1 MDNDRFAV
9 VVLAAGLGA
18 RMKSDLPKVL
28 HEVAG
33 RPMLGFVLDSVAA
46 LEPDRIVVVVG
57 ADMQA
62 VAELAAPHETVVQD
76 PPLGTGHAVMEAMK
90 GLDGYHGATGGGDV
104 LVVYGDTPLLNAA
117 TLRRM
122 LDLRRQAEAPD
133 LVGLAFRPDDPGH
146 YGRVIRNSSGRV
158 LRIVEFADADE
169 AERHIDLCNGG
180 VLLADAPLLYALL
193 GRCGQDNV
201 KREVYLTDV
210 FGLAF
215 QMGLDARV
223 IETDSEEVLGVNSRA
238 DLAVVETVLQTRLRA
253 RALAEGASL
262 VDPSTVWFS
271 ADTALGRDV
280 TIEPYVFFGPGVSLG
295 DGATVRAFSHIEGTQ
310 IDAGAVVGPFARLRA
325 GTTVGAGA
333 RVGNFV
339 EVKNTVMGPGAKAMH
354 LTYLGD
360 TALGEK
366 ANVGAG
372 TITCNYD
379 GARKHKTEIGAG
391 AFIGSNTALVAPVT
405 VGPGAVVGAGSI
417 ITKDVPGDALAVSR
431 ATQETREGGA
441 ARLRERRKAQR
452 GTEPEE
458 GEA

>member
-1 MDNDRFAV
+1 MDKDRFAV
-9 VVLAAGLGA
+9 VVLAAGFGT
-18 RMKSDLPKVL
+18 RMKSGLPTVL

-33 RPMLGFVLDSVAA
+33 RPMLGYVLDSVAA
-46 LEPDRIVVVVG
+46 LEPDRNVVVVG

-62 VAELAAPHETVVQD
+62 VADLAAPHETVVQD
-76 PPLGTGHAVMEAMK
+76 PPLGTGHAVSVAMEL
-90 GLDGYHGATGGGDV
+90 LDGYHGAAGSGDL
-104 LVVYGDTPLLNAA
+104 LVVYGDTPLLTTA
-117 TLRRM
+117 TLQRM

-133 LVGLAFRPDDPGH
+133 LVGLAFRPSDPAH
-146 YGRVIRNSSGRV
+146 YGRVISNPSGRV
-158 LRIVEFADADE
+158 LRIVEFADATE
-169 AERHIDLCNGG
+169 TERQIDLCSGG
-180 VLLADAPLLYALL
+180 VLLADAPLLFALL
-193 GRCGQDNV
+193 GRCSRDNA
-201 KREVYLTDV
+201 KGEVYLTDV
-210 FGLAF
+210 FDLAY
-215 QMGLDARV
+215 QMGLEGRV
-223 IETDSEEVLGVNSRA
+223 IETDPEEVLGVNSRA
-238 DLAVVETVLQTRLRA
+238 DLAVVETALQTRLRA

-271 ADTALGRDV
+271 ADTTLGRDV

-295 DGATVRAFSHIEGTQ
+295 DGATVRAFSHIEGAQ
-310 IDAGAVVGPFARLRA
+310 IEAGAVVGPFARLRA

-360 TALGEK
+360 TTLGEK

-405 VGPGAVVGAGSI
+405 VGPGAVVGAGST
-417 ITKDVPGDALAVSR
+417 ITKDVPGDAVAVTR
-431 ATQETREGGA
+431 APQETREGA
-441 ARLRERRKAQR
+441 ATRLRGRRKAQHD
-452 GTEPEE
+452 TEPEE
-458 GEA
+458 GGT